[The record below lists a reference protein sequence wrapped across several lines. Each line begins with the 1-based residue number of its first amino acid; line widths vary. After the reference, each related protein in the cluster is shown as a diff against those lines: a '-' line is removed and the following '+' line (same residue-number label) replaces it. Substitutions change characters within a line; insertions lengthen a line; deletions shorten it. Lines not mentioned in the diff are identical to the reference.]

1 MIRGMG
7 FHPEVIEYLERPP
20 GVGRIKELARL
31 LGVPVREMMRD
42 TEPAFRELGLKD
54 EKDENELVR
63 AIVENPVLL
72 QRPLVVCGGRAVI
85 ARPPEL
91 LEGLFS

>member
-1 MIRGMG
+1 MIRELGV
-7 FHPEVIEYLERPP
+7 HPEVIDYLERPP
-20 GVGRIKELARL
+20 RARRIKELAGL
-31 LGVPVREMMRD
+31 LGVPIREMIRD
-42 TEPAFRELGLKD
+42 TEPVFRELGLKD
-54 EKDENELVR
+54 QDDENELVR